1 LAETFLISLAGLQ
14 AVLIHK
20 HTFVLQGSLWPI
32 RGRAVMLDLNR
43 SEKQHLLKTYRGT
56 FLASVLA
63 SHAVVLENK
72 L

>member
-1 LAETFLISLAGLQ
+1 
-14 AVLIHK
+14 
-20 HTFVLQGSLWPI
+20 
-32 RGRAVMLDLNR
+32 MLDLNR